1 MSNKRYVVV
10 EGPIGI
16 GKSILARRLAGHWGM
31 TLAAE
36 HPEDNPFLP
45 RFYRQFQH
53 HALATQLCF
62 LLQRR
67 KIAQSMQQGDLLD
80 QPVVSDFMFEKDALF
95 ARINLDEAELALYRQ
110 LAAELEAEHP
120 TPDLVIYLDAAPET
134 LLARIA
140 ARVPGATETS
150 FPDGYI
156 KRVQAAYSEFFY
168 EYDAAP
174 LLIVNTDHLNLI
186 DNQDDF
192 DLLLRCIGEMRGQ
205 RSYFNKSV

>member
-10 EGPIGI
+10 EGPIGA
-16 GKSILARRLAGHWGM
+16 GKSVLARRLAEHWGM

-36 HPEDNPFLP
+36 CPEDNPFLP

-53 HALATQLCF
+53 HALATQLHF

-67 KIAQSMQQGDLLD
+67 KTARAMLQGDLFN
-80 QPVVSDFMFEKDALF
+80 QPVVSDFMFEKDDLF
-95 ARINLDEAELALYRQ
+95 ARINLDAPELALYRDIAGE
-110 LAAELEAEHP
+110 LAIERP
-120 TPDLVIYLDAAPET
+120 TPDLLIYLDASPET

-140 ARVPGATETS
+140 ARVPGPDAS

-156 KRVQAAYSEFFY
+156 KRVHAAYSEFFY
-168 EYDAAP
+168 EYEAAP
-174 LLIVNTDHLNLI
+174 LLIVNTDHLNLL
-186 DNQDDF
+186 DSQEDF
-192 DLLLRCIGEMRGQ
+192 ELLLRCIGEMRGQ

>member
-1 MSNKRYVVV
+1 MNNKRYVVV
-10 EGPIGI
+10 EGPIGA
-16 GKSILARRLAGHWGM
+16 GKSILARRLAGYWGM

-36 HPEDNPFLP
+36 RPEDNPFLP

-53 HALATQLCF
+53 HALATQLSF

-67 KIAQSMQQGDLLD
+67 KIAREMMQGELLD
-80 QPVVSDFMFEKDALF
+80 QAVVSDYLFEKDDLF
-95 ARINLDEAELALYRQ
+95 ARINLDEQELALYRQ
-110 LAAELEAEHP
+110 LAGELAVECP
-120 TPDLVIYLDAAPET
+120 TPDLVIYLETSPET
-134 LLARIA
+134 LLGRIA
-140 ARVPGATETS
+140 ARVQGPEAS

-156 KRVQAAYSEFFY
+156 KRVHAAYSAFFY

-174 LLIVNTDHLNLI
+174 LLIVNTDHLNLV
-186 DNQDDF
+186 DNQEDF